1 MSSGNSGE
9 QLLKLIAKAA
19 WFIILLLPGLFKLIY
34 RGILWIIAQFQG
46 KNNENE
52 QISDSSESA

>member
-1 MSSGNSGE
+1 MSNGNSGE

-34 RGILWIIAQFQG
+34 RGIVWIIAQFQG
-46 KNNENE
+46 KQESGTPDE
-52 QISDSSESA
+52 ISGAQE